1 MQQVGEC
8 LSILLYKKARGCN
21 HYRYLMQQRAQV
33 LITKQPF
40 PQTHITRLVWITFW
54 FELSKYGKHEMRTIL
69 SNQVQIFSVNH
80 MTPKS
85 HNSRSNYS
93 SNLLKGCAIQLGI
106 FGVQEGTRTSK
117 VNSCFLAQVRY
128 MYMCHQAFKLNRT
141 PRCS

>member
-1 MQQVGEC
+1 M
-8 LSILLYKKARGCN
+8 
-21 HYRYLMQQRAQV
+21 
-33 LITKQPF
+33 
-40 PQTHITRLVWITFW
+40 WITFW

-85 HNSRSNYS
+85 HNSHSNYS

-106 FGVQEGTRTSK
+106 YGVQEETRTSK

-128 MYMCHQAFKLNRT
+128 MYMCHQAFKVKYFFISSITAPQDAHRRLVLQVT
-141 PRCS
+141 EWLTASLYQCSRKVSDNHELTTQPLVQA